1 MEKRTVIVT
10 GGNSGLGY
18 QCAKNIAMKDKDY
31 TLVLACRNPEK
42 AAKAIQDMK
51 AETGNENIHS
61 VALDLASLD
70 SVRAFKEL
78 YKKENFPPL
87 YSIVCNAG
95 LNRTPLE
102 YTKDGFE
109 MTFGVCHLGHFLLVN
124 EMLDMVAEDGRI
136 VFVASDMHRPP
147 IMMSLK
153 APAFTDAYKLAYL
166 GKNEK
171 PSGKDMNLRYSMAK
185 LSNILCVYEMA
196 DRLNA
201 AGKKIM
207 VNAFNPGLMTDTNFM
222 PTGSKVQK
230 ALISAGSTMVA
241 KLTNR
246 YGSGLTSGKELAK
259 MVTEESFEGVTGKY
273 NDRGTITKTSE
284 PSYDKKAAK
293 KLWEQSVELL
303 KMNQDEMIQ

>member
-42 AAKAIQDMK
+42 AARAIQDMK

-61 VALDLASLD
+61 VALDLASLE

-109 MTFGVCHLGHFLLVN
+109 MTFGVCHLGHFLLAK
-124 EMLDMVAEDGRI
+124 LLKGAHRI
-136 VFVASDMHRPP
+136 QRRKVQCHGIDVFVSRFRFHILYRL
-147 IMMSLK
+147 SR
-153 APAFTDAYKLAYL
+153 F
-166 GKNEK
+166 
-171 PSGKDMNLRYSMAK
+171 LR
-185 LSNILCVYEMA
+185 VP
-196 DRLNA
+196 
-201 AGKKIM
+201 AGKHQRIIL
-207 VNAFNPGLMTDTNFM
+207 VLHCYIFCTL
-222 PTGSKVQK
+222 
-230 ALISAGSTMVA
+230 
-241 KLTNR
+241 
-246 YGSGLTSGKELAK
+246 
-259 MVTEESFEGVTGKY
+259 VTKS
-273 NDRGTITKTSE
+273 
-284 PSYDKKAAK
+284 
-293 KLWEQSVELL
+293 
-303 KMNQDEMIQ
+303 

>member
-70 SVRAFKEL
+70 SVRAFKAL

-102 YTKDGFE
+102 YTKDGP
-109 MTFGVCHLGHFLLVN
+109 H
-124 EMLDMVAEDGRI
+124 
-136 VFVASDMHRPP
+136 
-147 IMMSLK
+147 
-153 APAFTDAYKLAYL
+153 
-166 GKNEK
+166 
-171 PSGKDMNLRYSMAK
+171 
-185 LSNILCVYEMA
+185 
-196 DRLNA
+196 
-201 AGKKIM
+201 
-207 VNAFNPGLMTDTNFM
+207 
-222 PTGSKVQK
+222 
-230 ALISAGSTMVA
+230 SAGIY
-241 KLTNR
+241 KR
-246 YGSGLTSGKELAK
+246 W
-259 MVTEESFEGVTGKY
+259 
-273 NDRGTITKTSE
+273 I
-284 PSYDKKAAK
+284 
-293 KLWEQSVELL
+293 
-303 KMNQDEMIQ
+303 

>member
-18 QCAKNIAMKDKDY
+18 QCAKNIAMKDKNY

-51 AETGNENIHS
+51 AETENENIYS
-61 VALDLASLD
+61 VALDLASLE

-78 YKKENFPPL
+78 YKKESFPPL

-124 EMLDMVAEDGRI
+124 EM
-136 VFVASDMHRPP
+136 
-147 IMMSLK
+147 
-153 APAFTDAYKLAYL
+153 PAFTDAYKLAYL

-201 AGKKIM
+201 AGKKIT

-222 PTGSKVQK
+222 PTGSKVKK
-230 ALISAGSTMVA
+230 AFISAGSTMVA

-259 MVTEESFEGVTGKY
+259 MVTEESFAGVTGKY

-303 KMNQDEMIQ
+303 KMNQNEMML

>member
-18 QCAKNIAMKDKDY
+18 QCAKNIAMKDKNY

-51 AETGNENIHS
+51 AETENENIYS
-61 VALDLASLD
+61 VALDLASLE

-78 YKKENFPPL
+78 YKKESFPPL

-185 LSNILCVYEMA
+185 LS
-196 DRLNA
+196 
-201 AGKKIM
+201 
-207 VNAFNPGLMTDTNFM
+207 
-222 PTGSKVQK
+222 
-230 ALISAGSTMVA
+230 
-241 KLTNR
+241 
-246 YGSGLTSGKELAK
+246 
-259 MVTEESFEGVTGKY
+259 
-273 NDRGTITKTSE
+273 
-284 PSYDKKAAK
+284 
-293 KLWEQSVELL
+293 
-303 KMNQDEMIQ
+303 

>member
-1 MEKRTVIVT
+1 
-10 GGNSGLGY
+10 
-18 QCAKNIAMKDKDY
+18 
-31 TLVLACRNPEK
+31 
-42 AAKAIQDMK
+42 
-51 AETGNENIHS
+51 
-61 VALDLASLD
+61 
-70 SVRAFKEL
+70 
-78 YKKENFPPL
+78 
-87 YSIVCNAG
+87 
-95 LNRTPLE
+95 
-102 YTKDGFE
+102 
-109 MTFGVCHLGHFLLVN
+109 
-124 EMLDMVAEDGRI
+124 
-136 VFVASDMHRPP
+136 
-147 IMMSLK
+147 MMSLK

-201 AGKKIM
+201 AGKKIT
-207 VNAFNPGLMTDTNFM
+207 VNAFM
-222 PTGSKVQK
+222 PTGSKVKK
-230 ALISAGSTMVA
+230 AFISAGSTMVA

-259 MVTEESFEGVTGKY
+259 MVTEESFAGVTGKY

-303 KMNQDEMIQ
+303 KMNQNEMML

>member
-1 MEKRTVIVT
+1 M
-10 GGNSGLGY
+10 
-18 QCAKNIAMKDKDY
+18 
-31 TLVLACRNPEK
+31 
-42 AAKAIQDMK
+42 
-51 AETGNENIHS
+51 
-61 VALDLASLD
+61 
-70 SVRAFKEL
+70 
-78 YKKENFPPL
+78 
-87 YSIVCNAG
+87 
-95 LNRTPLE
+95 
-102 YTKDGFE
+102 
-109 MTFGVCHLGHFLLVN
+109 GHFLLVN

-201 AGKKIM
+201 AGKKIT

-222 PTGSKVQK
+222 PTGSKVKK
-230 ALISAGSTMVA
+230 AFISAGSTMVA

-259 MVTEESFEGVTGKY
+259 MVTEESFAGVTGKY

-293 KLWEQSVELL
+293 KLWEQSVEFL
-303 KMNQDEMIQ
+303 KMNQNEMML